1 MFFTPLSSLPCFASS
16 CDDLETSH
24 FCSPPSFPHDRNLAS
39 KAPATQ
45 AAAFA
50 GLPPSTPAFTVNK
63 VCASGMKA
71 VSLAAAAIA
80 TGSAEVVVAGGM
92 ESMSNAPFYLRS
104 RGVRKGVKL
113 GSLGE
118 IEDGMMVDGL
128 TCALSA
134 CGSEGGSEGKVGNAS
149 RRSMGSIADA
159 AAREAGVS
167 REEQDWYALLS
178 HARAKKAVEEAAVAA
193 AAHEEEEEEE
203 KERDGRGEP
212 RSTSYYAWHGPE
224 VVPVRV
230 PSPASASSSSSSPSF
245 SLVSADDAPAR
256 LDEAR
261 LLKLPPAFGAGGT
274 ATAGNA
280 SPISDGAAALV
291 LCSSSAAAMHGA
303 RVLAHVAA
311 CADAQ
316 LAPERFPFA
325 PAEAARLALARAGV
339 ASAAEVDLWEV
350 NEAFASVVLA
360 TARALGLG
368 SRAEVEAKVNVAG
381 GAVALGHPLGASGAA
396 AVVRLAHAMA
406 ARNVALGVATI
417 CNGGGGA
424 TAVVLRRSVREDGEP
439 GDD

>member
-1 MFFTPLSSLPCFASS
+1 
-16 CDDLETSH
+16 
-24 FCSPPSFPHDRNLAS
+24 
-39 KAPATQ
+39 
-45 AAAFA
+45 
-50 GLPPSTPAFTVNK
+50 
-63 VCASGMKA
+63 MKA
-71 VSLAAAAIA
+71 VALAAAAIS

-92 ESMSNAPFYLRS
+92 ESMSNAPFYLKS
-104 RGVRKGVKL
+104 AAVRKGVKL

-128 TCALSA
+128 TCALSSSSPPSCESGGA
-134 CGSEGGSEGKVGNAS
+134 AAEGGREEEEKANDNGRAR

-159 AAREAGVS
+159 AASEAAVS

-178 HARAKKAVEEAAVAA
+178 HSRAKKAVEEAAAAA
-193 AAHEEEEEEE
+193 AAHAAEEE
-203 KERDGRGEP
+203 KEKEGGKETARG
-212 RSTSYYAWHGPE
+212 SSMSYYAWHGPE

-230 PSPASASSSSSSPSF
+230 PSRSSSSSSSPSSSSKSEQQPF
-245 SLVSADDAPAR
+245 DLVSLDDAPAR

-261 LLKLPPAFGAGGT
+261 LLKLPPAFGPAGT

-280 SPISDGAAALV
+280 SPFSDGAAALV
-291 LCSSSAAAMHGA
+291 LCSSSAAAMRGA

-316 LAPERFPFA
+316 LPPERFPFA
-325 PAEAARLALARAGV
+325 PAEAARAALKKAGV
-339 ASAAEVDLWEV
+339 ASVAEVDLWEI
-350 NEAFASVVLA
+350 NEAFSSVVLA
-360 TARALGLG
+360 TAKALFGPEY
-368 SRAEVEAKVNVAG
+368 SRAEVERRVNVAG
-381 GAVALGHPLGASGAA
+381 GAVAIGHPLGASGAA

-439 GDD
+439 DDDE

>member
-1 MFFTPLSSLPCFASS
+1 
-16 CDDLETSH
+16 
-24 FCSPPSFPHDRNLAS
+24 
-39 KAPATQ
+39 
-45 AAAFA
+45 
-50 GLPPSTPAFTVNK
+50 
-63 VCASGMKA
+63 MKA
-71 VSLAAAAIA
+71 VALAAAAIS
-80 TGSAEVVVAGGM
+80 TGAAEVVVAGGM

-104 RGVRKGVKL
+104 GAVRRGVKL

-134 CGSEGGSEGKVGNAS
+134 RCESGGGSGSAEGGEEVAAGGGGEEGARRR

-159 AAREAGVS
+159 AASEAGVS

-178 HARAKKAVEEAAVAA
+178 HARAKRAAEEASAAA
-193 AAHEEEEEEE
+193 AAHSAEEEE
-203 KERDGRGEP
+203 KEKKQGGGKP
-212 RSTSYYAWHGPE
+212 LWGSSMSYYAWHGPE
-224 VVPVRV
+224 VVPVRA
-230 PSPASASSSSSSPSF
+230 PSSSSSKSKSRGAGADEF
-245 SLVSADDAPAR
+245 DVVSLDDAPAR

-261 LLKLPPAFGAGGT
+261 LLRLPPAFGPAGT

-291 LCSSSAAAMHGA
+291 LCSSSAAAMRGA

-316 LAPERFPFA
+316 LAPDRFPFA
-325 PAEAARLALARAGV
+325 PAEAARAALRRAGV
-339 ASAAEVDLWEV
+339 GDVAEVDLWEV
-350 NEAFASVVLA
+350 NEAFSSVVLA
-360 TARALGLG
+360 TARELFGAGRW
-368 SRAEVEAKVNVAG
+368 RAEVESKVNVAG

-439 GDD
+439 DDDE